1 MVENYIA
8 AYGVKIFASLIVFI
22 ALIMM
27 FVRQSNDRTNA
38 DPQAIKNVLNQ
49 LGSDYKV
56 VTNVMVPEDRGV
68 FDLGN
73 VVVSPYGVFVIT
85 VKQTIGK
92 IFGRKGDR
100 EWEVKSGGSR
110 DFIANPLWENR
121 KHVNALEKLIGPVPF
136 ISIVVFPRGNLKGEF
151 GRNVIRLG
159 ELENFI
165 TQNKTFHMSM
175 EKRDEILK
183 ALQKSQSKVRPDR
196 VTDKVIG

>member
-1 MVENYIA
+1 MVENYLA
-8 AYGVKIFASLIVFI
+8 AYGIKIFASLIVFI
-22 ALIMM
+22 TLIVM
-27 FVRQSNDRTNA
+27 FIRQSNDRANS

-49 LGSDYKV
+49 LESDYEV
-56 VTNVMVPEDRGV
+56 VTNVVVSGDRGM

-121 KHVNALEKLIGPVPF
+121 KHVNALEKLIGPAPF

-151 GRNVIRLG
+151 GANVIRLG
-159 ELENFI
+159 QLKNFI
-165 TQNKTFHMSM
+165 IQNKTFNMSRD
-175 EKRDEILK
+175 KRDRILK
-183 ALQKSQSKVRPDR
+183 ALQKGQPKGR
-196 VTDKVIG
+196 G

>member
-1 MVENYIA
+1 MVENYLA
-8 AYGVKIFASLIVFI
+8 AYGIKIFASLIIFI
-22 ALIMM
+22 TLIVM
-27 FVRQSNDRTNA
+27 FIRQSNDRAND

-49 LGSDYKV
+49 LESDYEV
-56 VTNVMVPEDRGV
+56 VTNVMVPGDRGM
-68 FDLGN
+68 FDLGH

-121 KHVNALEKLIGPVPF
+121 KHVNALEKLIGPAPF

-151 GRNVIRLG
+151 GTNVIRLG
-159 ELENFI
+159 ELRNFI
-165 TQNKTFHMSM
+165 AQNKTFNMSM
-175 EKRDEILK
+175 DKREGILK
-183 ALQKSQSKVRPDR
+183 TLQKSQPKVR
-196 VTDKVIG
+196 G

>member
-1 MVENYIA
+1 M
-8 AYGVKIFASLIVFI
+8 FI
-22 ALIMM
+22 
-27 FVRQSNDRTNA
+27 RQSNDRANS

-49 LGSDYKV
+49 LESDYEV
-56 VTNVMVPEDRGV
+56 VTNVMVSGDRGM

-85 VKQTIGK
+85 IKQTIGK
-92 IFGRKGDR
+92 IFGGKGDR

-110 DFIANPLWENR
+110 DFIPNPLWENR
-121 KHVNALEKLIGPVPF
+121 KHVNALEKLIGPAPF

-175 EKRDEILK
+175 DKRDEILK
-183 ALQKSQSKVRPDR
+183 ALQKSQSKVRPRSDYR
-196 VTDKVIG
+196 

>member
-1 MVENYIA
+1 MVENYLA

-22 ALIMM
+22 TLIVM
-27 FVRQSNDRTNA
+27 FSRQSNDRTND
-38 DPQAIKNVLNQ
+38 DPQAIKNILNQ
-49 LGSDYKV
+49 LESDYEV
-56 VTNVMVPEDRGV
+56 VTNVMVPGDRGM
-68 FDLGN
+68 FDLGH

-121 KHVNALEKLIGPVPF
+121 KHVNALEKLIGPAPF

-159 ELENFI
+159 ELKNFI
-165 TQNKTFHMSM
+165 AQNKTFNMSM
-175 EKRDEILK
+175 DKRDGILK
-183 ALQKSQSKVRPDR
+183 TLQKSQSKVM
-196 VTDKVIG
+196 G

>member
-1 MVENYIA
+1 MVENYLA
-8 AYGVKIFASLIVFI
+8 AYGIKIFASLIVFI

-27 FVRQSNDRTNA
+27 FIRQSNDRANA
-38 DPQAIKNVLNQ
+38 DPQAIENILNQ
-49 LGSDYKV
+49 LESDYKL
-56 VTNVMVPEDRGV
+56 VTNVMVPGDRGV

-92 IFGRKGDR
+92 IFGGKGDR

-121 KHVNALEKLIGPVPF
+121 KHVNALEKLIGSAPF

-151 GRNVIRLG
+151 GANVIRLG
-159 ELENFI
+159 QLKNFI
-165 TQNKTFHMSM
+165 IQNKTFNMSRD
-175 EKRDEILK
+175 KRDRILK
-183 ALQKSQSKVRPDR
+183 ALQKGQPKGR
-196 VTDKVIG
+196 G

>member
-1 MVENYIA
+1 MVENYLA
-8 AYGVKIFASLIVFI
+8 AYVIKIFASLIVFI
-22 ALIMM
+22 TLIVM
-27 FVRQSNDRTNA
+27 FIRQSNDRANS

-49 LGSDYKV
+49 LESDYEV
-56 VTNVMVPEDRGV
+56 VTNVMVPGDRGM
-68 FDLGN
+68 FDLGH

-121 KHVNALEKLIGPVPF
+121 KHVNALEKLIGPAPF

-151 GRNVIRLG
+151 GTNVIRLG
-159 ELENFI
+159 ELKNFI
-165 TQNKTFHMSM
+165 AQNKTFNMSM
-175 EKRDEILK
+175 DKRDGILK
-183 ALQKSQSKVRPDR
+183 ILQKSQPKVM
-196 VTDKVIG
+196 G